1 MQLIHW
7 RLACFAFLCS
17 WGDAVAAPD
26 FDTLEKSIVRI
37 VTQKNTGGGA
47 GTGFVINELG
57 HIATN
62 VHVIA
67 GGNQIKAIPTN
78 SNTVY
83 DAEVI
88 VMSHEIDL
96 AIVRAPGI
104 NLPPVTFSLAPAEKG
119 QKVWAIGYP
128 GGADRNRPAHDPTV
142 QDGVIGRIFSGA
154 WNTQELRIIQHN
166 APTNPGNSG
175 GPLLDDCGRVIGVNT
190 QASLVVIASPDEGIT
205 RVPHAA
211 GIYWS
216 SHIEELAA
224 LLRDNSVSFQ
234 SRDDACLPAA
244 GIGGF
249 EEMERALLEETSEQ
263 FLVWGIL
270 LGSVALAA
278 LVLALRRPRQQ
289 IIHAADRISR
299 RLRTRE
305 SAGAG
310 GNQSADQGERAGTG
324 GNQSADQRPDHG
336 LMLAGF
342 DDHGNPV
349 RIALSPARFAEQRLG
364 LALGRHPELV
374 DEVVEDEKVSKR
386 HLRISAQEGQFY
398 IEDLNSLNGTFLD
411 QRKLQPFTLT
421 PLGYGALV
429 RLGDLELMASRL
441 E

>member
-1 MQLIHW
+1 MHNHRL
-7 RLACFAFLCS
+7 LACLAFLFF
-17 WGDAVAAPD
+17 WVDAVAAPD

-37 VTQKNTGGGA
+37 IAQTNEGASA
-47 GTGFVINELG
+47 GTGFVINERG

-67 GGNQIKAIPTN
+67 GGNQIKVIPTN
-78 SNTVY
+78 SKTVY
-83 DAEVI
+83 DVEVI
-88 VMSHEIDL
+88 AMSHEVDL
-96 AIVRAPGI
+96 AIIRAAGI
-104 NLPPVTFSLAPAEKG
+104 NLPPVTFSLAPSEKG
-119 QKVWAIGYP
+119 QKVWGIGYP
-128 GGADRNRPAHDPTV
+128 GDADRDRLAHDPTV

-154 WNTQELRIIQHN
+154 WNVQEFRIIQHN

-190 QASLVVIASPDEGIT
+190 QAPLVVIASSAEGVT

-216 SHIEELAA
+216 SHVEELAK
-224 LLRDNSVSFQ
+224 LLRDNSIPFQ
-234 SRDDACLPAA
+234 ARDDTCSPAD

-249 EEMERALLEETSEQ
+249 EEMERALQEETSQQ
-263 FLVWGIL
+263 FLVWGVL

-305 SAGAG
+305 SAGTAR
-310 GNQSADQGERAGTG
+310 NQSEDESPR
-324 GNQSADQRPDHG
+324 HG

-349 RIALSPARFAEQRLG
+349 RIALPPTRFAGQRLG

-386 HLRISAQEGQFY
+386 HLRISAEEGQFY

-411 QRKLQPFTLT
+411 QRRLQPFTPT
-421 PLGYGALV
+421 PLGYGALI